1 MKWNSSLSIETGVP
15 VRAASRLTA
24 QLRSE
29 KWFNIGVNS
38 AIRARYTTDVT
49 VVLKYEIPAIRNSV
63 FLTGNHTCI
72 LKYLYF
78 LSLKAI

>member
-1 MKWNSSLSIETGVP
+1 M
-15 VRAASRLTA
+15 R
-24 QLRSE
+24 
-29 KWFNIGVNS
+29 
-38 AIRARYTTDVT
+38 DVT
-49 VVLKYEIPAIRNSV
+49 VVLKYEIPAIRNSD

>member
-1 MKWNSSLSIETGVP
+1 M
-15 VRAASRLTA
+15 RDMA
-24 QLRSE
+24 
-29 KWFNIGVNS
+29 
-38 AIRARYTTDVT
+38 
-49 VVLKYEIPAIRNSV
+49 VVLKYEIPAIRNSD